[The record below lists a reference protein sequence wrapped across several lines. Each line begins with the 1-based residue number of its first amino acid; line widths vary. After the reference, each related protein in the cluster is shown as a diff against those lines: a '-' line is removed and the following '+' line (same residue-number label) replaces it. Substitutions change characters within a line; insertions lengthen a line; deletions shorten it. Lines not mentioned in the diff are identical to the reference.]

1 MTRRTTTSGGI
12 WQLSVVVPT
21 TAFAAFL
28 AICAAASAQTS
39 HLMVEVDKPG
49 IKISPTLYGLMTEE
63 INYSYDGGL
72 YAETI
77 QNRTFKDAPAAPARG
92 GAAGR
97 GAGEAAS
104 AVPHWSVVQSQGA
117 TGTMATDTANPVNT
131 TALQVSL
138 RLDIT
143 AVAAG
148 QRVGVANDGFWG
160 IPVKPNT
167 KYQASFYARSDGAVG
182 PLTADIE
189 SNDGAT
195 VYATG
200 TVPAITGQWQKY
212 KLTLATGNVT
222 PTAQTR
228 FVISAASKGSIW
240 FSLVSL
246 MPPTFND
253 RPNGNRIDLM
263 NMLAG
268 MHPTFLRFPGGN
280 YLEGND
286 IANYFN
292 WEITIGPL
300 ENRPGHLSPW
310 RYRSSDGMGLLEF
323 LEWCED
329 LKMEPLLAVF
339 AGYTLNGTTITEP
352 AALQPYV
359 QQALDEIEYV
369 TGDQTTKW
377 GKQRAADGHPE
388 PFKLTYVEIGNEDGL
403 SGRNRGYEQRFP
415 AFFDAIRAKYPAL
428 KLIATTTVRART
440 PDVVDD
446 HFYLRTPA
454 AMLAAGQI
462 HKYDRAA
469 RNGPKIFVGEW
480 ATREG
485 NPTADL
491 HSGIAD
497 AAWMTEMENNSDL
510 VLLASYAP
518 LFVNVNP
525 GGMQWPTDLIGYD
538 TLSSFGSAS
547 YWAQAMFGANMG
559 TTLLPMTTDLP
570 ADTMFYTAS
579 HDDKT
584 GDVILK
590 IVNPQDRVLSVE
602 LDIKGAKSV
611 DKSAS
616 LTVLTGPATAVNNI
630 ANPKNVAPK
639 ESTITDAAATFTH
652 EFPPLSASIIR
663 LKAQ

>member
-1 MTRRTTTSGGI
+1 MTWRSNSCGGFLRPI
-12 WQLSVVVPT
+12 C
-21 TAFAAFL
+21 AAPAAVLLAWL
-28 AICAAASAQTS
+28 AICLPASAQTS

-49 IKISPTLYGLMTEE
+49 AAISPTLYGLMTEE

-72 YAETI
+72 YGELI
-77 QNRTFKDAPAAPARG
+77 QNRSFKDAPAAGRG
-92 GAAGR
+92 GR
-97 GAGEAAS
+97 GPAPAPS
-104 AVPHWSVVQSQGA
+104 AVPHWSVVLGQGA
-117 TGTMATDTANPVNT
+117 AGSIAKDTADPVNT

-138 RLDIT
+138 KLSIDD
-143 AVAAG
+143 VAAG

-167 KYQASFYARSDGAVG
+167 TYSASFYARSGDITG

-189 SNDGAT
+189 SEDGAT
-195 VYATG
+195 VYASG
-200 TVPAITGQWQKY
+200 TVPAISDKWQQYRLSLKTGDVAESAK
-212 KLTLATGNVT
+212 
-222 PTAQTR
+222 TR
-228 FVISAASKGSIW
+228 FVISAASKGTVY

-246 MPPTFND
+246 FPPTFND
-253 RPNGNRIDLM
+253 RPNGNRVDLM
-263 NMLAG
+263 NLLAG
-268 MHPTFLRFPGGN
+268 LHPTFLRFPGGN
-280 YLEGND
+280 YLEGQT
-286 IANYFN
+286 IADYFN
-292 WEITIGPL
+292 WENTIGPL

-323 LEWCED
+323 LNWCED
-329 LKMEPLLAVF
+329 LKMQPLLAVF
-339 AGYTLNGTTITEP
+339 AGYTLDGKAITDP
-352 AALQPYV
+352 TALQPYV

-377 GKQRAADGHPE
+377 GQQRAKDGHPK
-388 PFKLTYVEIGNEDGL
+388 PFDLTYVEVGNEDSL
-403 SGRNRGYEQRFP
+403 SGRDHGYEQRFP
-415 AFFDAIRAKYPAL
+415 PFFDAIRAKYPAI
-428 KLIATTTVRART
+428 KIIATANVRART

-462 HKYDRAA
+462 HRYDRAN

-510 VLLASYAP
+510 ILMASYAP

-538 TLSSFGSAS
+538 TLHSFGSAS
-547 YWAQAMFGANMG
+547 YWAQSMFGANMG
-559 TTLLPMTTDLP
+559 TTLLKTSTDLK
-570 ADTMFYTAS
+570 ADTLFFTSSQDA
-579 HDDKT
+579 KT

-590 IVNPQDRVLSVE
+590 VVNPQTTAQTVE
-602 LDIKGAKSV
+602 VDIKGVAMV
-611 DKSAS
+611 NKSA
-616 LTVLTGPATAVNNI
+616 TQIVLTGDATAVNTV
-630 ANPKNVAPK
+630 AKPENVSAVT
-639 ESTITDAAATFTH
+639 STISDAGTAFSH
-652 EFPPLSASIIR
+652 EFPPLSATVIR
-663 LKAQ
+663 VGTR